1 MAFRDDQIS
10 GAFGN
15 SIPSWL
21 GDWLLSV
28 GAKSPPASLNVNVNE
43 TPYYSPRAPLSGE
56 RNIQEPTMEGS
67 GYSPYGNLQPNSGSL
82 MDYGRQP
89 GELLNSAKGSLYDQ
103 AKGIFDDIGKDIT
116 GAFDTAKKDYDSF
129 IDNPLQALWTG
140 AGMTDVSKELGPY
153 ADVGTGARDFG
164 NASQKASMFSP
175 IGLFGE
181 AGAGVI
187 EGIAL
192 SDRMEQRGLGRLGV
206 NDYIN
211 AMLTKQ
217 DLRGIANYK
226 ETAFNAPEN
235 FAKTADVSQYGYGG
249 MFENLTDFLGSRG
262 SQNIDSLEALQ
273 AVQEAGG
280 VIQNGQIEFP
290 NYQSNIPASFTAPSN
305 TDISESMAAAI
316 ANAGNISAPSVYTG
330 NFDNFSGGGF
340 GGYGGGQD
348 ESGQADGQDDSGYGD
363 D

>member
-1 MAFRDDQIS
+1 MAFSDDQIA
-10 GAFGN
+10 GAFG
-15 SIPSWL
+15 SGIPQWL
-21 GDWLLSV
+21 GDWLISN
-28 GAKSPPASLNVNVNE
+28 GAMNNPNALTGSDTQYSPNNASLSAYTRAQQE
-43 TPYYSPRAPLSGE
+43 AMGLHTPAV
-56 RNIQEPTMEGS
+56 EGS
-67 GYSPYGNLQPNSGSL
+67 GYSPTGNLNPNSGSIL
-82 MDYGRQP
+82 DYGRQS
-89 GELLNSAKGSLYDQ
+89 GELLNSAKGGIYEQ

-116 GAFDTAKKDYDSF
+116 GMFDTKVLDDPMQSLMDAMGLT
-129 IDNPLQALWTG
+129 NPST
-140 AGMTDVSKELGPY
+140 ELGPY

-181 AGAGVI
+181 AGAGLM
-187 EGIAL
+187 EGNAL

-211 AMLTKQ
+211 AMLTNQ

-226 ETAFNAPEN
+226 EAAFNAPEN
-235 FAKTADVSQYGYGG
+235 FAKMADVSQYGYGG

-273 AVQEAGG
+273 AVQAAGG

-330 NFDNFSGGGF
+330 NFDNYSGGGF